1 VTAPLRVLAV
11 DDEPLALAELGFLL
25 GEHPRVG
32 VVRTACDGVQTLR
45 LLKTESFDV
54 VLLDVSMPG
63 LDGVEVAEIL
73 RHLPDC
79 PALVFVTAHEGR
91 AAEAFG
97 LDAADYVLKPV
108 SAARLDDAVRRV
120 ERRLASTGQPTRSD
134 AEDLSVIPVE
144 AGGSTRFVHRR
155 DVVYAEA
162 HGDYVRL
169 RTVGREGGL
178 HTVRMSLTTLEERWG
193 AVGFVRVHRSYLVA
207 LRAVSELRK
216 DPLGG
221 QLVRVAGHDLPVS
234 RRHARALRER
244 LQSSQVPR

>member
-1 VTAPLRVLAV
+1 VNAPLRVLAV

-32 VVRTACDGVQTLR
+32 SVQTACDGVETLR
-45 LLKTESFDV
+45 LLKTETYDV

-63 LDGVEVAEIL
+63 LDGVEVAEIM
-73 RHLPDC
+73 RHLPEC
-79 PALVFVTAHEGR
+79 PAVVFVTAHEER

-108 SAARLDDAVRRV
+108 SAPRLDDAIRRV
-120 ERRLASTGQPTRSD
+120 ERRLASSGLPSPD
-134 AEDLSVIPVE
+134 ADDLSIIPVE
-144 AGGSTRFVHRR
+144 SEGSTRFVHRR

-169 RTVGREGGL
+169 RTVGRDGGL
-178 HTVRMSLTTLEERWG
+178 HTVRMSLTTLEQQWR
-193 AVGFVRVHRSYLVA
+193 AAGFLRVHRSYLVA

-234 RRHARALRER
+234 RRHARELREQ
-244 LQSSQVPR
+244 LQNSQVAR